1 MSSVGEAGM
10 RPPGHQLSRSVGEV
24 CLGKSR
30 FCYMVEDKFQDLVE
44 VYISSIYKE
53 KTRQLNISSLSFKP
67 NQTQK
72 VRESPVPDKK
82 HKEL

>member
-1 MSSVGEAGM
+1 M

-44 VYISSIYKE
+44 VYVSSIYKE

-72 VRESPVPDKK
+72 VQESPVPDTKQG
-82 HKEL
+82 HVIKESV